1 MAKPKVAKKEWYPI
15 IAPKIFRGAVIGETI
30 VYDPNKMIGK
40 SMSEN
45 LMNLTNDVKK
55 QNIKVVFEVVN
66 VENNRALTE
75 ITGYKMVPS
84 SVKRLVRRNIEKID
98 MSFSCSTSD
107 NKNLRIKPL
116 IITRSAVSSSVG
128 AKIRR
133 NAEDFIIK
141 YVQGISYDNLANDL
155 ITHKLQDLLRASLNK
170 IYPLRICEIRSMQI
184 SKAIKEESAPKQEA
198 AAKKKAKHEKTKDEK
213 NLEDAKPEPAKKAQE
228 EPLTAA

>member
-1 MAKPKVAKKEWYPI
+1 MAKVKALKKLWYPI
-15 IAPKIFRGAVIGETI
+15 IAPKIFRGAVIGETV
-30 VYDPNKMIGK
+30 VYDPDKMIGK

-55 QNIKVVFEVVN
+55 QNIKVVFEIVS

-75 ITGYKMVPS
+75 IIGYKMVS
-84 SVKRLVRRNIEKID
+84 SSIKRLVRRNIEKID

-107 NKNLRIKPL
+107 NKKLRIKPL

-133 NAEDFIIK
+133 NAEDFITK

-155 ITHKLQDLLRASLNK
+155 ITHKMQDLLRAGLNK
-170 IYPLRICEIRSMQI
+170 VYPLRICEIRSMYVL
-184 SKAIKEESAPKQEA
+184 KAVKEETAPKQEMA
-198 AAKKKAKHEKTKDEK
+198 QKKKAKQEK
-213 NLEDAKPEPAKKAQE
+213 NPEAAVKVQE
-228 EPLTAA
+228 EPLPAA

>member
-15 IAPKIFRGAVIGETI
+15 IAPKIFKGVIIGETV
-30 VYDPNKMIGK
+30 VYDPDKMIGK

-66 VENNRALTE
+66 VENKRALTE

-98 MSFSCSTSD
+98 MSFPCSTSD

-133 NAEDFIIK
+133 NAEDFITK

-155 ITHKLQDLLRASLNK
+155 ITHKMQDLLRAGLNK
-170 IYPLRICEIRSMQI
+170 VYPLRICEIRSMYVL
-184 SKAIKEESAPKQEA
+184 KAVKEETAPKQEMA
-198 AAKKKAKHEKTKDEK
+198 QKKKAKQEK
-213 NLEDAKPEPAKKAQE
+213 NPEAAVKVQE
-228 EPLTAA
+228 EPLPAA

>member
-1 MAKPKVAKKEWYPI
+1 MAKVKVAKKIWYPI
-15 IAPKIFRGAVIGETI
+15 IAPKIFRGAVIGETV

-55 QNIKVVFEVVN
+55 QNIKVVFEIVN
-66 VENNRALTE
+66 VDNNRALTE

-98 MSFSCSTSD
+98 MSFTCSTSD
-107 NKNLRIKPL
+107 NKKLRIKPL
-116 IITRSAVSSSVG
+116 IIARSAVSSSVG

-133 NAEDFIIK
+133 NTEEFITK

-155 ITHKLQDLLRASLNK
+155 ITHKMQDLLRAGLNK
-170 IYPLRICEIRSMQI
+170 VYPLRICEIRSMYVF
-184 SKAIKEESAPKQEA
+184 KAIKEESALKQEMA
-198 AAKKKAKHEKTKDEK
+198 QKKKAKQEK
-213 NLEDAKPEPAKKAQE
+213 KPEASNKTQE
-228 EPLTAA
+228 EPLAAA

>member
-1 MAKPKVAKKEWYPI
+1 MAKTKVAKKEWYPI
-15 IAPKIFRGAVIGETI
+15 IAPKIFREAVIGETL

-55 QNIKVVFEVVN
+55 QNIKVVFEIVN

-84 SVKRLVRRNIEKID
+84 SVKRLVRRNIEKVD

-107 NKNLRIKPL
+107 NKKLRIKPL

-133 NAEDFIIK
+133 NAEDFITE

-155 ITHKLQDLLRASLNK
+155 ITHKLQDLLRAGLNK
-170 IYPLRICEIRSMQI
+170 VYPLRICEIRSMYVF
-184 SKAIKEESAPKQEA
+184 KVIKEESTLKQEA
-198 AAKKKAKHEKTKDEK
+198 AAKKKAKHEKQPEA
-213 NLEDAKPEPAKKAQE
+213 AKPEPANKVQE
-228 EPLTAA
+228 EPLAAA

>member
-1 MAKPKVAKKEWYPI
+1 MAKVKALKKLWYPI
-15 IAPKIFRGAVIGETI
+15 IAPKIFRGAVIGETV
-30 VYDPNKMIGK
+30 VYDPDKMIGK

-55 QNIKVVFEVVN
+55 QNIKVVFEIVS

-75 ITGYKMVPS
+75 IIGYKMVS
-84 SVKRLVRRNIEKID
+84 SSIKRLVRRNIEKID

-107 NKNLRIKPL
+107 NKKLRIKPL

-133 NAEDFIIK
+133 NAEDFITK

-155 ITHKLQDLLRASLNK
+155 ITHKLQDLLRAGLNK
-170 IYPLRICEIRSMQI
+170 VYPLRICEIRSMYVF
-184 SKAIKEESAPKQEA
+184 KVIKEESTLKQEA
-198 AAKKKAKHEKTKDEK
+198 AAKKKAKHEKKPEA
-213 NLEDAKPEPAKKAQE
+213 AKPEPANKVQE
-228 EPLTAA
+228 EPLAAA